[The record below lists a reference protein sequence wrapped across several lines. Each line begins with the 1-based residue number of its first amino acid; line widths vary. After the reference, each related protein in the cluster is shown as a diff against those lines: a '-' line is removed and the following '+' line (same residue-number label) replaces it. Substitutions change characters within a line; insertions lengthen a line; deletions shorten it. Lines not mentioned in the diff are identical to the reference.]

1 MTLCIVDIHL
11 DIKFVQTLELWS
23 SCIRKG
29 KAKKCL
35 KIHMK
40 DTSLIPILLKPF
52 FNLFERRQ
60 LFCTAAEPD
69 PVH

>member
-1 MTLCIVDIHL
+1 MTLLLTFIWISNLSRH
-11 DIKFVQTLELWS
+11 WS
-23 SCIRKG
+23 IGAVAFEKG